1 MCELCRWCNNIN
13 LFFFSVLQVWFE
25 VEEEDMEGEKEEG
38 QDAKSS
44 IAFCLQAEH
53 AGTRTYYF
61 STDSLEDREEWV
73 QAMSEAAKVHISPPT
88 RYMHTRRRATIW
100 SWSSCTYLILYIQSA
115 ILPCF

>member
-1 MCELCRWCNNIN
+1 MCNN
-13 LFFFSVLQVWFE
+13 LFFSVFQVWFE
-25 VEEEDMEGEKEEG
+25 VEEEDVEGEKE
-38 QDAKSS
+38 DAKGG

-88 RYMHTRRRATIW
+88 RYTHK
-100 SWSSCTYLILYIQSA
+100 CTHAGMQSYAHVYTAVFLNISYKQLNYEEIQ
-115 ILPCF
+115 F